1 MASTAPW
8 LHYSPGFKITCA
20 NSFPSPNP
28 SSAAAA
34 ASSSSPSCSSFDNR
48 QAFGWNWNNFSNF
61 SEGVGYIEEGQR
73 LRLEV
78 PREAFAM
85 HISRAEWISEILLQ
99 LKLVSVLRVVLVF
112 SVNKKYRSRNTV
124 ANGGA
129 LEVVKSLV
137 FGLWGPCPILL
148 SWFGKH
154 GREGIAASSLVL
166 DGALLEEVELDD
178 LSKGG
183 YALHMRLFILKLC
196 GINNIWKQQSIRAQ
210 AMGTTQGNGT
220 SPRASALVKDEPDHL
235 LVLVHGIMASPSDW
249 IYVEAELKRRLGR
262 NFLIYASSCNTFT
275 KTFAGI
281 DGAGKRLADEVMQVV
296 KRTDSLK
303 RISFLAH
310 SLGGLFAR
318 YAISELYSP
327 AAFSTDECDKVP
339 ASTNSKSKTA
349 SPSRRGLVA
358 GLEPVNF
365 ITLATP
371 HLGVRGKKQGCIAV
385 VSMAFGSGFL
395 SCLVRIVVAVSCGGM
410 CSKKRGRLVRR
421 ADKTMYM
428 DKQEKKACKNGRAEN
443 RSDDVGADTQL
454 PLLLGFPI
462 LEKLAPSIASIF
474 VGRTGSQLF
483 LTDGKANK
491 PPLLLRMA
499 SDCEDGKFISALG
512 AFRCRILYANVS
524 YDHMVGWRTSS
535 IRRETELFKP
545 PRQSL
550 NGYKHV
556 VDVEYYPPVSSDG
569 PHFPPEA
576 AKAKAAAQNA
586 PNTENTVE
594 YHEIMEEEMIRGLQ
608 QLGWKK
614 VDVSFH
620 SAIWP
625 FFAHNNIHVKN
636 EWFHNAGAG
645 VVAHVADSLKQQ
657 ETLQDANSFIVA
669 SL

>member
-20 NSFPSPNP
+20 NSFPSPN
-28 SSAAAA
+28 SSSSAAAAAA

-48 QAFGWNWNNFSNF
+48 HAFGWNWNFSNF
-61 SEGVGYIEEGQR
+61 SGEKLGQIYYSS
-73 LRLEV
+73 
-78 PREAFAM
+78 FDDM
-85 HISRAEWISEILLQ
+85 QSSDIISELSLDM
-99 LKLVSVLRVVLVF
+99 LVKGLTVICGFVEELR
-112 SVNKKYRSRNTV
+112 T
-124 ANGGA
+124 
-129 LEVVKSLV
+129 
-137 FGLWGPCPILL
+137 
-148 SWFGKH
+148 
-154 GREGIAASSLVL
+154 
-166 DGALLEEVELDD
+166 
-178 LSKGG
+178 
-183 YALHMRLFILKLC
+183 

-327 AAFSTDECDKVP
+327 AALSTDECDEVP
-339 ASTNSKSKTA
+339 GSTNSKSKTA
-349 SPSRRGLVA
+349 SPSGRGLVA

-385 VSMAFGSGFL
+385 VLMTFGSGFL
-395 SCLVRIVVAVSCGGM
+395 SCLVRIVVAVSCGGTL
-410 CSKKRGRLVRR
+410 CSKKRGRL
-421 ADKTMYM
+421 
-428 DKQEKKACKNGRAEN
+428 
-443 RSDDVGADTQL
+443 L
-454 PLLLGFPI
+454 PLLLGFLI

-483 LTDGKANK
+483 LTDGKPNK

-499 SDCEDGKFISALG
+499 SDCDDGKFISALG

-657 ETLQDANSFIVA
+657 ETLQDSNSFIVA